1 MPMIRCHIAFVDESR
16 TRVRDVRRFEIYTT
30 EPFTDT
36 GHQRLATVNQFRA
49 ALCKEAARLG
59 LELEIG
65 WRDTKYGPEAITVER
80 VAA

>member
-1 MPMIRCHIAFVDESR
+1 MPMIRCHIAFVDESQ
-16 TRVRDVRRFEIYTT
+16 TRERDVRRFDIYTT
-30 EPFTDT
+30 EPFTDH
-36 GHQRLATVNQFRA
+36 GHQRLNTVNQFRA

-65 WRDTKYGPEAITVER
+65 WRDTRFGPEVITVEK